1 MIVTLCGSARFE
13 ELFHEYN
20 ERLTLAGHTVFS
32 LAVFPS
38 YKGKKDWYTG
48 EQKRLLDRA
57 HKQKIDLS
65 DAVVI
70 LDKGHYVGSSTLN
83 EEAHALINGKD
94 MYYLEGNHP
103 HHRLVTE
110 LL

>member
-13 ELFHEYN
+13 QLFHEYN
-20 ERLTLAGHTVFS
+20 EKLTLAGHTVFS

-38 YKGKKDWYTG
+38 YKGKKDWYTD
-48 EQKRLLDRA
+48 EQKVRLDEA
-57 HKQKIDLS
+57 HKAKIDLS

-70 LDKGHYVGSSTLN
+70 LNEAGYVGESTLSEQVYAIEQN
-83 EEAHALINGKD
+83 KQVF
-94 MYYLEGNHP
+94 YLESAFIGSA
-103 HHRLVTE
+103 VGQ